1 MASVFEGFMSS
12 RRRASRARSASEKKL
27 HSRWGDAAITAPN
40 GGWSQRQADED
51 DAGHS
56 VHGSPDS
63 QKTLVNGSPDPGEY
77 ESDKATAHTAGL
89 PKPATSQKE
98 RSALVITIPLPWSR
112 KTHRRSLSADHLRD
126 KDDDN
131 GESVR
136 RVVKEEVRRPDTAHI
151 DNEEEPS
158 WPLRSTPSTSRYHL
172 PTGSSLYEGPRTPFV
187 RVAFP
192 DKDVVPPRLPQ
203 LQTGVPPAKS
213 QPASGVSVL
222 TPVNET
228 FDGRSESNNAT
239 PIWTTPIAQI
249 AASGISVVHDDE
261 EFNPATSAGAAATS
275 RLDFYHL
282 PKTPRDLPPSL
293 LASPNDSS
301 GSDVDRISAQRNPR
315 ASSRPQ
321 SRGPGIGELAYQRN
335 SSRSADERRS
345 ASRGGAPAA
354 TRRYRSAS
362 REQQAGRGSDSRAES
377 VESAGRRAISRDRV
391 GPRGGNSTTISREVS
406 RDPATRSRPADWQE
420 SLERPAIPRKE
431 SSYHG
436 SRNASREPDGR
447 SRSFLES
454 DASGTVANGPEA
466 SSLSGRYDPAVTP
479 GSGSPSGSGGK
490 SGRRAAATSSKP
502 SSGRDTT
509 SRRRS
514 PSPEKIRI
522 TRRAH
527 SREAYSTSNHHRLQ
541 RASSPPG
548 SRSHGRT
555 APGALTPRRLSD
567 DSASG
572 SGRRAV
578 SVDPVRRPTV
588 GPRDDIVIHWAS
600 TRPLAARNSSASS
613 PNSSSGSSSFIDDA
627 VDVNV
632 DHHHTPIGPAD
643 NDDISTDIDS
653 EAEVHV
659 GADESYF
666 QSRKGWHGAAGMK
679 GAESK
684 GFYGDVA
691 QDYRAIARDVEADK
705 PLVGYDR
712 PPLSAGISI
721 VSMVVNKKDRAKD
734 RHRTMDAQ
742 REKEKS
748 AEKERE
754 KVPAVFYGGPDLV
767 PSHEEL
773 WG

>member
-40 GGWSQRQADED
+40 GGWSQRYADED
-51 DAGHS
+51 DARHP

-77 ESDKATAHTAGL
+77 ESDKATANTAGQ
-89 PKPATSQKE
+89 PNAPTSQKE

-112 KTHRRSLSADHLRD
+112 KTHRRSLSADHLQD
-126 KDDDN
+126 KDDDS

-136 RVVKEEVRRPDTAHI
+136 KVVKEEMCHPDTAHVG
-151 DNEEEPS
+151 NETDPS

-172 PTGSSLYEGPRTPFV
+172 PTGSSIYEGPRTPFV

-192 DKDVVPPRLPQ
+192 DKDIGPPRLPQ

-239 PIWTTPIAQI
+239 PIWTTPTAQI
-249 AASGISVVHDDE
+249 AASGISVVHDHE
-261 EFNPATSAGAAATS
+261 EFNPTTSAGAAATS

-282 PKTPRDLPPSL
+282 PKTPKDFPPSL
-293 LASPNDSS
+293 VASPIDSS

-315 ASSRPQ
+315 DSSRPQ

-335 SSRSADERRS
+335 ASRSGDERRS

-354 TRRYRSAS
+354 TRQYRSAS
-362 REQQAGRGSDSRAES
+362 REQQPSRESDRRAES
-377 VESAGRRAISRDRV
+377 VESVGRRAISRDQV
-391 GPRGGNSTTISREVS
+391 VPRGSNSTTTSRGASRE
-406 RDPATRSRPADWQE
+406 PASRSRPGDWQE
-420 SLERPAIPRKE
+420 SLGRPAIPRKE
-431 SSYHG
+431 SSYHS
-436 SRNASREPDGR
+436 SRNASCEPDGR
-447 SRSFLES
+447 SQSFLES
-454 DASGTVANGPEA
+454 DASATIANGPSG
-466 SSLSGRYDPAVTP
+466 SSYEPAAMP
-479 GSGSPSGSGGK
+479 RPRSPSGSGGK
-490 SGRRAAATSSKP
+490 AGRRAATTSSKP
-502 SSGRDTT
+502 SSGRHTT
-509 SRRRS
+509 PRRRS

-522 TRRAH
+522 TRRAR

-548 SRSHGRT
+548 GSSHGRT
-555 APGALTPRRLSD
+555 ARGALTPRRLSD

-578 SVDPVRRPTV
+578 SEDPVRRPTV
-588 GPRDDIVIHWAS
+588 GPRDDIVIHWA
-600 TRPLAARNSSASS
+600 TRPAAAPTSSATS
-613 PNSSSGSSSFIDDA
+613 PNSSSGSSSFIDDVV
-627 VDVNV
+627 VDGSVDRQNNV
-632 DHHHTPIGPAD
+632 VGLAD
-643 NDDISTDIDS
+643 DDELISTDIDS
-653 EAEVHV
+653 EVEVHT
-659 GADESYF
+659 GADEGYF

-679 GAESK
+679 GAQSK

-691 QDYRAIARDVEADK
+691 QDYRAIARGVEADK
-705 PLVGYDR
+705 PLQGYDR

-734 RHRTMDAQ
+734 RHRTLDPQ
-742 REKEKS
+742 REKEKVT
-748 AEKERE
+748 EKERE
-754 KVPAVFYGGPDLV
+754 KVPTVFYGGPDLV